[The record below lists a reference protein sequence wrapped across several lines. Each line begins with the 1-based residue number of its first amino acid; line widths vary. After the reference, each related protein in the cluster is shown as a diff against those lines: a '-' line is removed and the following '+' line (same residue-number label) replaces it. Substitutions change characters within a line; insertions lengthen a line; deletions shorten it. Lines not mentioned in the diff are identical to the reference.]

1 MASNKCAGIARP
13 QLDESPVPCE
23 QYVSSDC
30 VYTSDKAEMSWLGV
44 SEGDSMTNLLN
55 ALLEE
60 VKTQRGRIEKLE
72 SIVNYI

>member
-1 MASNKCAGIARP
+1 M
-13 QLDESPVPCE
+13 
-23 QYVSSDC
+23 SSDC
-30 VYTSDKAEMSWLGV
+30 VYASDKAEMSWLGV

-60 VKTQRGRIEKLE
+60 IRNQRSRIEKLE

>member
-23 QYVSSDC
+23 QYMSSDC

-44 SEGDSMTNLLN
+44 PEGDSMTNLLN

-60 VKTQRGRIEKLE
+60 IRSPRSRMEKLE
-72 SIVNYI
+72 SKINYI

>member
-30 VYTSDKAEMSWLGV
+30 AYASGKVEMSWLGV
-44 SEGDSMTNLLN
+44 SEGDSMTDLLN

-60 VKTQRGRIEKLE
+60 VRNQRGRIEKLE

>member
-23 QYVSSDC
+23 QYMSSDC
-30 VYTSDKAEMSWLGV
+30 AYASDKVEMSWLGV
-44 SEGDSMTNLLN
+44 SEGDSMTDLLN

-60 VKTQRGRIEKLE
+60 VRNQRGRIEKLE

>member
-1 MASNKCAGIARP
+1 MASNKCAGITRP

-23 QYVSSDC
+23 QYMSSDC
-30 VYTSDKAEMSWLGV
+30 VYASDKAEMSWLGV
-44 SEGDSMTNLLN
+44 PEGDSMTNLLN

-60 VKTQRGRIEKLE
+60 IRSQRSRIEKLE